1 MMGPRNIERG
11 KNLYEQYKNKILRTT
26 FILLIVISAWLVFG
40 SRDTTDDRSQ
50 PGTDRGNAA
59 ALERLGEQQQRSK
72 GVADHIGRGLDRS
85 LGTVTELELSNSA
98 LEEAI
103 TGAENNNNGIA
114 GAINRAENRLTRAFR
129 LIDDSQCR
137 ITACKAIL
145 SEDGK
150 GTEAREKEE

>member
-1 MMGPRNIERG
+1 MIGPSITGKGEEFYER
-11 KNLYEQYKNKILRTT
+11 YKTEILCIA
-26 FILLIVISAWLVFG
+26 FVLLAVIGAWLVFG
-40 SRDTTDDRSQ
+40 SRDATDDRSQ
-50 PGTDRGNAA
+50 PGTDGGNAA
-59 ALERLGEQQQRSK
+59 ALKRLGEQQQRAK

-150 GTEAREKEE
+150 GAEAREKEK

>member
-1 MMGPRNIERG
+1 MMGLRTIRKEKEFYEG
-11 KNLYEQYKNKILRTT
+11 HKNEILRIA
-26 FILLIVISAWLVFG
+26 FILLAVISAWLVYG
-40 SRDTTDDRSQ
+40 RIDTADYNDRI
-50 PGTDRGNAA
+50 GTGGGGAA
-59 ALERLGEQQQRSK
+59 TLDRLGEQQQRAE
-72 GVADHIGRGLDRS
+72 GIADSIRRGLDRS
-85 LGTVTELELSNSA
+85 LGTVTELEFSNSA

-137 ITACKAIL
+137 ITACKASL

-150 GTEAREKEE
+150 GTEADQKEK